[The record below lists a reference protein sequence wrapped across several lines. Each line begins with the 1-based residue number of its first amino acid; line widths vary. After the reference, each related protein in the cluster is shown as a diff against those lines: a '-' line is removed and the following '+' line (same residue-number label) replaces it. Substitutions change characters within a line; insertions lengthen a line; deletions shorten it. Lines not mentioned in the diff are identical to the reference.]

1 MTAAAR
7 SDDESGTAHLGRVHQ
22 DASERW
28 SVTADVMAQA
38 LGGRRA
44 GSAWMARC
52 PAHDDHV
59 PSLAIDERSDG
70 TVLVCGHAGCSQH
83 AVINALTARGLW
95 PGVSGRSLAQ
105 VPVPP
110 RQRTDR
116 EPPPS
121 RTRVGAAMS
130 IWHRSEPAA
139 GTLVETYLRTRGIT
153 RPPPKVLN
161 HHASNAVKNGEDV
174 AVHPT
179 TAVQPPAAC
188 RDVPANGGIHI
199 DCDQQVGRTC
209 TRMITRSTG
218 LDHQAQP
225 CVRMVR
231 AVRTGAGV
239 GGVRDMWPLDTADGS
254 AS

>member
-7 SDDESGTAHLGRVHQ
+7 SDYESGTAHLSRFRQ

-28 SVTADVMAQA
+28 SVTAEVMAQA

-52 PAHDDHV
+52 PAHDDRV

-70 TVLVCGHAGCSQH
+70 TVLVCCHAGCSQH

-121 RTRVGAAMS
+121 WTRVGAAMS

-153 RPPPKVLN
+153 LPPPKVLN
-161 HHASNAVKNGEDV
+161 HHASDAVKNGKTW
-174 AVHPT
+174 PSIPRT
-179 TAVQPPAAC
+179 LFSRLRRAATFL
-188 RDVPANGGIHI
+188 RTVGIHI
-199 DCDQQVGRTC
+199 DCDQKVGRTR
-209 TRMITRSTG
+209 TRMITISTG

-231 AVRTGAGV
+231 AVRTGAVV
-239 GGVRDMWPLDTADGS
+239 GGFRGMWQLDTADGR